1 MVDDIVSEIR
11 TIISDVATE
20 FDTKDEDLYSLVD
33 VDNGDDY
40 YSIIDSLYLLEDTEL
55 AKDSFK
61 SSSLNSDDYGL
72 LYLLFYGVLNAAYMQ
87 QQATIVICQ
96 KMNLTENL
104 KLLKEP
110 AIFDFR
116 NSFAAHSANRGG
128 RGIKNHSFIL
138 DRHELARGNISGYS
152 ANHDSGFKSQDSN
165 IYNLLD
171 KWDKVLSKQLK
182 QVLLKVQS
190 RVAT

>member
-11 TIISDVATE
+11 TIISDVATD
-20 FDTKDEDLYSLVD
+20 FDSKDEDLYSLVD
-33 VDNGDDY
+33 VNNGDDY
-40 YSIIDSLYLLEDTEL
+40 NSIIDSLYLLEDTEL
-55 AKDSFK
+55 AKHSFK
-61 SSSLNSDDYGL
+61 NSTLNDDYGL

-87 QQATIVICQ
+87 QQATMVICQ
-96 KMNLTENL
+96 KMNITENL

-110 AIFDFR
+110 EIFDFR

-128 RGIKNHSFIL
+128 RGVKSHSFIL

-152 ANHDSGFKSQDSN
+152 INHDSGFKSQDVN

-171 KWDKVLSKQLK
+171 KWDEVLTEQLK
-182 QVLLKVQS
+182 KVLLKIKS